1 MSAIGIS
8 AEMLQLAST
17 AFKGKAARRG
27 LPVSRWSNQLC
38 QGGFD
43 TLTIQADRLYD
54 YMLARECVWH
64 KNAVILCLV
73 IQRKAGLTNA
83 VARTANMLYLQL
95 NRCGVAW

>member
-27 LPVSRWSNQLC
+27 LSVCRWGNQLC

-43 TLTIQADRLYD
+43 ALTIQADRLCD

-64 KNAVILCLV
+64 KNTIILCLI
-73 IQRKAGLTNA
+73 IQRKAGL
-83 VARTANMLYLQL
+83 ANT
-95 NRCGVAW
+95 VT